1 MQENRKGVI
10 YMYLNI
16 LKRDLKRNR
25 TMNIILLLFVIL
37 AAMFVASGLNNVVTI
52 LNGTDYFFEKAGLLD
67 YMVFTQFGDGGVG
80 KLLEHSTSVSNF
92 REEHCIWGSNDD
104 VTVNGKKLSTKNNTL
119 VLQSLEK
126 DQLHFFLPDNEQL
139 TQVKQGEIYIT
150 SGMLAKNHAKVG
162 DALRIQMQDV
172 DMTFRI
178 AGEIKDALLGS
189 DMMGNTR
196 LIMNSEDYQVFAR
209 SEKVKTYEGRIFHVA
224 SDDTKALASELT
236 RASNILFSSDR
247 STIKMAYVMDMIV
260 AMVVLVLSICLII
273 VSFVILR
280 FVIAF
285 TIQGEYREI
294 GVMKAIGIKNSRI
307 RKLYIVK
314 YCVMAFVGG
323 VTGFALSIPFG
334 NMLIASVS
342 AKMVLGNDNG
352 HGINAIGTVLVMVL
366 MVWVAYLCT
375 GNVKKLTPVDAIRS
389 GQTGERYRK
398 KSGYRLGR
406 SHVQTSFYMAV
417 NDVLSAPKRYL
428 TIWLAFFLCSV
439 IMLGMV
445 LVSSTMKSKNLIT
458 CFGKESDIYIPDAK
472 LIKMS
477 VMKEDGEKQL
487 KGNYRSIEKDLEEMG
502 MPGKVSMEIWYQ
514 YSCEADGEAY
524 SVIFQQNTETKAS
537 EYSYTEGT
545 APQNANEIAITPAI
559 GEQLGIGIGDTITI
573 DFGAEKRKCMVT
585 AMFQSMNQL
594 GKVARLHE
602 DAPTS
607 MVYANAMMAY
617 QIDFADNPD
626 DKEITKRIQKIKQM
640 YDIDGVYDAA
650 GYCVDCMGVADAMDS
665 VILLLLVI
673 TGIVVI
679 LVTVLMERS
688 FLSTEISQIALLKA
702 IGFTNG
708 AIWKWQVCRLLLV
721 AIVAELCAVAFAV
734 PVTKLW
740 CDPIWAMMG
749 ATEVRYCFDS
759 IKMLLIYPGII
770 LGATL
775 LTIGITAWRVY
786 AIRGTDLANVE

>member
-1 MQENRKGVI
+1 
-10 YMYLNI
+10 MYLNI

-67 YMVFTQFGDGGVG
+67 YMVFTQSGDGGVG
-80 KLLEHSTSVSNF
+80 ELLEHSTSVSNF

-126 DQLHFFLPDNEQL
+126 DQLHFFLSDNEQL

-162 DALRIQMQDV
+162 DMLRIQMRDV

-209 SEKVKTYEGRIFHVA
+209 SEEVKTYEGRIFHVA
-224 SDDTKALASELT
+224 TDDTKALASELT

-406 SHVQTSFYMAV
+406 SHVQASFYMAV

-477 VMKEDGEKQL
+477 VMKEDGKKQL
-487 KGNYRSIEKDLEEMG
+487 KENYQSIEKDLEEMG

-514 YSCEADGEAY
+514 YSCEVDGEAY
-524 SVIFQQNTETKAS
+524 SVIFQQNTETNAS

-559 GEQLGIGIGDTITI
+559 GELLGIGIGDTITI

-617 QIDFADNPD
+617 QIDFADHPD

-650 GYCVDCMGVADAMDS
+650 GYCVDCMGVADVMDS

-688 FLSTEISQIALLKA
+688 FLSTEIGQIALLKA

-708 AIWKWQVCRLLLV
+708 AIWKWQVCRFLLV

-749 ATEVRYCFDS
+749 ATEVRYCFDP

-775 LTIGITAWRVY
+775 LTIGITARRVY
-786 AIRGTDLANVE
+786 AIRGTDLVNVE

>member
-1 MQENRKGVI
+1 
-10 YMYLNI
+10 
-16 LKRDLKRNR
+16 
-25 TMNIILLLFVIL
+25 
-37 AAMFVASGLNNVVTI
+37 
-52 LNGTDYFFEKAGLLD
+52 
-67 YMVFTQFGDGGVG
+67 
-80 KLLEHSTSVSNF
+80 
-92 REEHCIWGSNDD
+92 
-104 VTVNGKKLSTKNNTL
+104 
-119 VLQSLEK
+119 
-126 DQLHFFLPDNEQL
+126 
-139 TQVKQGEIYIT
+139 
-150 SGMLAKNHAKVG
+150 
-162 DALRIQMQDV
+162 
-172 DMTFRI
+172 
-178 AGEIKDALLGS
+178 
-189 DMMGNTR
+189 
-196 LIMNSEDYQVFAR
+196 
-209 SEKVKTYEGRIFHVA
+209 
-224 SDDTKALASELT
+224 
-236 RASNILFSSDR
+236 
-247 STIKMAYVMDMIV
+247 MAYVMDMIV

-389 GQTGERYRK
+389 GQTGERYWK

-406 SHVQTSFYMAV
+406 SHVQASFYMAV

-477 VMKEDGEKQL
+477 VMKEDGKKQL
-487 KGNYRSIEKDLEEMG
+487 KENYRSMEKDLEEMG

-524 SVIFQQNTETKAS
+524 SVTFQQNTETKAS
-537 EYSYTEGT
+537 EYSYTDGT

-607 MVYANAMMAY
+607 MVYAN
-617 QIDFADNPD
+617 
-626 DKEITKRIQKIKQM
+626 
-640 YDIDGVYDAA
+640 GVYDAA
-650 GYCVDCMGVADAMDS
+650 GYCVDCMGVADVMDS

-708 AIWKWQVCRLLLV
+708 AIWKWQVCRFLLV

-749 ATEVRYCFDS
+749 ATEVRYCFDP

-775 LTIGITAWRVY
+775 FTIGITAWRVY

>member
-1 MQENRKGVI
+1 
-10 YMYLNI
+10 MYLNI

-67 YMVFTQFGDGGVG
+67 YMIFTQSGDGGVG
-80 KLLEHSTSVSNF
+80 ELLEHSTSVSNF

-162 DALRIQMQDV
+162 DALRIQMRDV

-189 DMMGNTR
+189 EMMGNTQ
-196 LIMNSEDYQVFAR
+196 LVMNSEDYQVFAR

-224 SDDTKALASELT
+224 TDDTKALASELT

-406 SHVQTSFYMAV
+406 SHVQASFYMAV

-472 LIKMS
+472 LIKMI
-477 VMKEDGEKQL
+477 VMKEDGKKQL
-487 KGNYRSIEKDLEEMG
+487 KENYRSMEKDLEEMG

-524 SVIFQQNTETKAS
+524 SVTFQQNTETKAS
-537 EYSYTEGT
+537 EYSYTDGT

-617 QIDFADNPD
+617 QIDFADHPD
-626 DKEITKRIQKIKQM
+626 DKEITKRVQKIKQM

-650 GYCVDCMGVADAMDS
+650 GYCVDCMGVADVMDS

-688 FLSTEISQIALLKA
+688 FLSTEISQIALFEGDW
-702 IGFTNG
+702 IY
-708 AIWKWQVCRLLLV
+708 KWCYMEM
-721 AIVAELCAVAFAV
+721 AGV
-734 PVTKLW
+734 PVPSGS
-740 CDPIWAMMG
+740 DSGG
-749 ATEVRYCFDS
+749 AVCGGVCGTRYK
-759 IKMLLIYPGII
+759 I
-770 LGATL
+770 
-775 LTIGITAWRVY
+775 V
-786 AIRGTDLANVE
+786 V

>member
-1 MQENRKGVI
+1 
-10 YMYLNI
+10 MYLNI

-67 YMVFTQFGDGGVG
+67 YMIFTQSGDGGVG
-80 KLLEHSTSVSNF
+80 ELLEHSTSVSNF

-162 DALRIQMQDV
+162 DALRIQMRDV

-178 AGEIKDALLGS
+178 AGEIKDALLCS
-189 DMMGNTR
+189 EMMGNTR
-196 LIMNSEDYQVFAR
+196 LVMNSEDYQVFAR

-224 SDDTKALASELT
+224 TDDTKALASELT

-406 SHVQTSFYMAV
+406 SHVQASFYMAV

-472 LIKMS
+472 LIKMI
-477 VMKEDGEKQL
+477 VMKEDGKKQL
-487 KGNYRSIEKDLEEMG
+487 KENYRSMEKDLEEMG

-524 SVIFQQNTETKAS
+524 SVTFQQNTETKAS
-537 EYSYTEGT
+537 EYSYTDGT

-617 QIDFADNPD
+617 QIDFADHPD
-626 DKEITKRIQKIKQM
+626 DKEITKRVQKIKQM

-650 GYCVDCMGVADAMDS
+650 GYCVDCMGVADVMDS

-688 FLSTEISQIALLKA
+688 FLSTEISQIALFEGDW
-702 IGFTNG
+702 IY
-708 AIWKWQVCRLLLV
+708 KWCYMEM
-721 AIVAELCAVAFAV
+721 AGV
-734 PVTKLW
+734 PVPSGS
-740 CDPIWAMMG
+740 DSGG
-749 ATEVRYCFDS
+749 AVCGGVCGTRYK
-759 IKMLLIYPGII
+759 I
-770 LGATL
+770 
-775 LTIGITAWRVY
+775 V
-786 AIRGTDLANVE
+786 V

>member
-1 MQENRKGVI
+1 
-10 YMYLNI
+10 MYLNI

-67 YMVFTQFGDGGVG
+67 YMIFTQSGDGGVG
-80 KLLEHSTSVSNF
+80 ELLENSTSVSNF

-162 DALRIQMQDV
+162 DALRIQVQDV

-189 DMMGNTR
+189 EMMGNTR
-196 LIMNSEDYQVFAR
+196 LVMNSEDYQVFAR
-209 SEKVKTYEGRIFHVA
+209 SEKVKPYEGRIFHVA
-224 SDDTKALASELT
+224 TDDTKALASELT

-247 STIKMAYVMDMIV
+247 STIKMAYVMNMIV

-307 RKLYIVK
+307 RRLYIVK
-314 YCVMAFVGG
+314 YCAMAFVGG

-352 HGINAIGTVLVMVL
+352 HGINAIGTVLVIVL

-406 SHVQTSFYMAV
+406 SHVQASFYMAV
-417 NDVLSAPKRYL
+417 ND
-428 TIWLAFFLCSV
+428 
-439 IMLGMV
+439 G
-445 LVSSTMKSKNLIT
+445 
-458 CFGKESDIYIPDAK
+458 
-472 LIKMS
+472 
-477 VMKEDGEKQL
+477 
-487 KGNYRSIEKDLEEMG
+487 
-502 MPGKVSMEIWYQ
+502 
-514 YSCEADGEAY
+514 
-524 SVIFQQNTETKAS
+524 
-537 EYSYTEGT
+537 
-545 APQNANEIAITPAI
+545 
-559 GEQLGIGIGDTITI
+559 
-573 DFGAEKRKCMVT
+573 
-585 AMFQSMNQL
+585 
-594 GKVARLHE
+594 
-602 DAPTS
+602 
-607 MVYANAMMAY
+607 
-617 QIDFADNPD
+617 
-626 DKEITKRIQKIKQM
+626 
-640 YDIDGVYDAA
+640 
-650 GYCVDCMGVADAMDS
+650 
-665 VILLLLVI
+665 
-673 TGIVVI
+673 
-679 LVTVLMERS
+679 
-688 FLSTEISQIALLKA
+688 
-702 IGFTNG
+702 
-708 AIWKWQVCRLLLV
+708 
-721 AIVAELCAVAFAV
+721 
-734 PVTKLW
+734 
-740 CDPIWAMMG
+740 
-749 ATEVRYCFDS
+749 
-759 IKMLLIYPGII
+759 
-770 LGATL
+770 
-775 LTIGITAWRVY
+775 
-786 AIRGTDLANVE
+786 

>member
-1 MQENRKGVI
+1 
-10 YMYLNI
+10 MYLNI

-80 KLLEHSTSVSNF
+80 NILEHSKQVKNF
-92 REEHCIWGSNDD
+92 REEYCIWGSNDD
-104 VTVNGKKLSTKNNTL
+104 VTIKGKKLITKNNNTL
-119 VLQSLEK
+119 VLQPLEE
-126 DQLHFFLPDNEQL
+126 DQLHFFLADNTRL
-139 TQVKQGEIYIT
+139 RKVKQGEVYVT
-150 SGMLAKNHAKVG
+150 SGILDKNHAKVG
-162 DALRIQMQDV
+162 DILRIQLQDV
-172 DMTFRI
+172 DLSLQI

-196 LIMNSEDYQVFAR
+196 LVMNSEDYQVFAS
-209 SEKVKTYEGRIFHVA
+209 SEKVKPYEGRIFHVA
-224 SDDTKALASELT
+224 TDDTKALASELT
-236 RASNILFSSDR
+236 RVSNILFSSDR
-247 STIKMAYVMDMIV
+247 SMIKMAYVMDMIV
-260 AMVVLVLSICLII
+260 AMIVLVLSICLII
-273 VSFVILR
+273 VSFVVLR

-307 RKLYIVK
+307 RRLYIVK
-314 YCVMAFVGG
+314 YCVMACVGG
-323 VTGFALSIPFG
+323 VIGFFVSIPFG

-342 AKMVLGNDNG
+342 TKMVLGNDNG
-352 HGINAIGTVLVMVL
+352 HGIHAIGTMLVIVL

-389 GQTGERYRK
+389 GQTGERYQK
-398 KSGYRLGR
+398 KSGYRLCH
-406 SHVQTSFYMAV
+406 SHVQTPFYMAV
-417 NDVLSAPKRYL
+417 NDVLSAPRRYL
-428 TIWLAFFLCSV
+428 TIWLAFLLCS
-439 IMLGMV
+439 IFMLGIV
-445 LVSSTMKSKNLIT
+445 LVSSTVRSKNLIT

-472 LIKMS
+472 LIKMN
-477 VMKEDGEKQL
+477 VMTDDGKEQL
-487 KGNYRSIEKDLEEMG
+487 KENYRSMEKDLEEKG
-502 MPGKVSMEIWYQ
+502 IPGKVSMEVWYK
-514 YSCEADGEAY
+514 YSCEVDGEAY

-559 GEQLGIGIGDTITI
+559 GEQLGVGIGDTITI
-573 DFGAEKRKCMVT
+573 DFGTEKRKCMVT

-607 MVYANAMMAY
+607 MSYASAMMAY
-617 QIDFADNPD
+617 QIDFADHPD
-626 DKEITKRIQKIKQM
+626 EKEIIERIQTIKKM
-640 YDIDGVYDAA
+640 YGISGIYDAA
-650 GYCVDCMGVADAMDS
+650 GYCVDCMRVADTMDS
-665 VILLLLVI
+665 VVVLLLII

-679 LVTVLMERS
+679 LVTMLMERS
-688 FLSTEISQIALLKA
+688 FISAEFGQIALLKA
-702 IGFTNG
+702 IGFTNRSV
-708 AIWKWQVCRLLLV
+708 WKWHVCRFLLV
-721 AIVAELCAVAFAV
+721 AALAECSAVVLTV

-749 ATEVRYCFDS
+749 ATDVHYYFDP
-759 IKMLLIYPGII
+759 IKILLIYPGII
-770 LGATL
+770 LGITL
-775 LTIGITAWRVY
+775 VTIGISAWKTC
-786 AIRGTDLANVE
+786 AIKGADLVNVE

>member
-1 MQENRKGVI
+1 
-10 YMYLNI
+10 MYLNI

-67 YMVFTQFGDGGVG
+67 YMIFTQSGDGGVG
-80 KLLEHSTSVSNF
+80 ELLEHSTSVSNF

-162 DALRIQMQDV
+162 DMLRIQMRDV

-224 SDDTKALASELT
+224 TDDTKALASELT

-352 HGINAIGTVLVMVL
+352 HGINAIGIVLVMVL

-398 KSGYRLGR
+398 KSGCRLGR
-406 SHVQTSFYMAV
+406 SHVQASFYMAV

-445 LVSSTMKSKNLIT
+445 LVSSTMKSKNLIN

-487 KGNYRSIEKDLEEMG
+487 KEDYRSIEKDLEEMG

-626 DKEITKRIQKIKQM
+626 DKEIKKRIQKIKQM

-650 GYCVDCMGVADAMDS
+650 GYCVDCMGVADVMDS

-708 AIWKWQVCRLLLV
+708 AIWKWQVCRFLLV

-749 ATEVRYCFDS
+749 ATEVRYCFDP

>member
-1 MQENRKGVI
+1 
-10 YMYLNI
+10 MYLNI

-80 KLLEHSTSVSNF
+80 KFLEHSTSVSNF

-162 DALRIQMQDV
+162 DILRIQMQDV

-196 LIMNSEDYQVFAR
+196 LIMNSKDYQVFAR
-209 SEKVKTYEGRIFHVA
+209 SEKVKTYDGRIFHVA
-224 SDDTKALASELT
+224 TDDTKALASELT

-406 SHVQTSFYMAV
+406 SHVQASFYMAA

-428 TIWLAFFLCSV
+428 TIWLVFFLCSV

-487 KGNYRSIEKDLEEMG
+487 KENYRSMERDLEEKG

-514 YSCEADGEAY
+514 YSCEVDGEAY

-617 QIDFADNPD
+617 QIDFADHPD
-626 DKEITKRIQKIKQM
+626 EKEIIERIQTIKKM
-640 YDIDGVYDAA
+640 YGISGIYDAA
-650 GYCVDCMGVADAMDS
+650 GYCVDCMRVADTMDS
-665 VILLLLVI
+665 VVVLLLII

-679 LVTVLMERS
+679 LVTMLMERS
-688 FLSTEISQIALLKA
+688 FISAEFGQIALLKA
-702 IGFTNG
+702 IGFTNRSV
-708 AIWKWQVCRLLLV
+708 WKWHVCRFQLV
-721 AIVAELCAVAFAV
+721 AALAECSAVVLTV

-749 ATEVRYCFDS
+749 ATDVHYYFDP
-759 IKMLLIYPGII
+759 IKILLIYPGII
-770 LGATL
+770 LGITL
-775 LTIGITAWRVY
+775 VTIGISAWKTC
-786 AIRGTDLANVE
+786 AIKGADLVNVE

>member
-1 MQENRKGVI
+1 
-10 YMYLNI
+10 
-16 LKRDLKRNR
+16 
-25 TMNIILLLFVIL
+25 
-37 AAMFVASGLNNVVTI
+37 
-52 LNGTDYFFEKAGLLD
+52 
-67 YMVFTQFGDGGVG
+67 
-80 KLLEHSTSVSNF
+80 
-92 REEHCIWGSNDD
+92 
-104 VTVNGKKLSTKNNTL
+104 
-119 VLQSLEK
+119 
-126 DQLHFFLPDNEQL
+126 
-139 TQVKQGEIYIT
+139 
-150 SGMLAKNHAKVG
+150 
-162 DALRIQMQDV
+162 
-172 DMTFRI
+172 
-178 AGEIKDALLGS
+178 
-189 DMMGNTR
+189 
-196 LIMNSEDYQVFAR
+196 
-209 SEKVKTYEGRIFHVA
+209 
-224 SDDTKALASELT
+224 
-236 RASNILFSSDR
+236 
-247 STIKMAYVMDMIV
+247 
-260 AMVVLVLSICLII
+260 
-273 VSFVILR
+273 
-280 FVIAF
+280 
-285 TIQGEYREI
+285 
-294 GVMKAIGIKNSRI
+294 
-307 RKLYIVK
+307 
-314 YCVMAFVGG
+314 
-323 VTGFALSIPFG
+323 
-334 NMLIASVS
+334 
-342 AKMVLGNDNG
+342 
-352 HGINAIGTVLVMVL
+352 
-366 MVWVAYLCT
+366 
-375 GNVKKLTPVDAIRS
+375 
-389 GQTGERYRK
+389 
-398 KSGYRLGR
+398 
-406 SHVQTSFYMAV
+406 
-417 NDVLSAPKRYL
+417 
-428 TIWLAFFLCSV
+428 
-439 IMLGMV
+439 MLGMV

-472 LIKMS
+472 LIKMI
-477 VMKEDGEKQL
+477 VMKEDGKKQL
-487 KGNYRSIEKDLEEMG
+487 KENYRSIEKDLEEMG

-537 EYSYTEGT
+537 EYSYTDGT
-545 APQNANEIAITPAI
+545 APLNANEIAITPAI

-650 GYCVDCMGVADAMDS
+650 GYCVDCMGVADVMDS

-708 AIWKWQVCRLLLV
+708 AIWKWQVCRFLLV
-721 AIVAELCAVAFAV
+721 AIVAELCAVSFAV

-749 ATEVRYCFDS
+749 ATEVRYCFDP

>member
-1 MQENRKGVI
+1 
-10 YMYLNI
+10 MYLNI

-67 YMVFTQFGDGGVG
+67 YMIFTQSGDGGVG
-80 KLLEHSTSVSNF
+80 ELLEHSTSVSNF

-189 DMMGNTR
+189 EMMGNTR
-196 LIMNSEDYQVFAR
+196 LVMNSEDYQVFAR
-209 SEKVKTYEGRIFHVA
+209 SEKVKPYEGRIFHVA
-224 SDDTKALASELT
+224 TDDTKALASELT
-236 RASNILFSSDR
+236 QASNILFSSDR

-352 HGINAIGTVLVMVL
+352 HGINAIGTVLVIVL

-406 SHVQTSFYMAV
+406 SHVQASFYMAV

-445 LVSSTMKSKNLIT
+445 LVSSTMKSKNLIN

-487 KGNYRSIEKDLEEMG
+487 KENYRSIEKDLEEMG

-537 EYSYTEGT
+537 EYSYTDGT

-573 DFGAEKRKCMVT
+573 DF
-585 AMFQSMNQL
+585 
-594 GKVARLHE
+594 
-602 DAPTS
+602 
-607 MVYANAMMAY
+607 
-617 QIDFADNPD
+617 ADHPD
-626 DKEITKRIQKIKQM
+626 DKEITKRVQKIKQM

-650 GYCVDCMGVADAMDS
+650 GYCVDCMGVADVMDS

-708 AIWKWQVCRLLLV
+708 AIWKWQVCRFLLV

-749 ATEVRYCFDS
+749 ATEVRYCFDP

-775 LTIGITAWRVY
+775 FTIGITAWRVY

>member
-1 MQENRKGVI
+1 
-10 YMYLNI
+10 MYLNI

-67 YMVFTQFGDGGVG
+67 YMVFTQSGDGGVG
-80 KLLEHSTSVSNF
+80 ELLGHSTSVSNF

-126 DQLHFFLPDNEQL
+126 DQLHFFLSDNEQL

-162 DALRIQMQDV
+162 DMLRIQMRDV

-209 SEKVKTYEGRIFHVA
+209 SEEVKTYEGRIFHVA
-224 SDDTKALASELT
+224 TDDTKALASELT

-406 SHVQTSFYMAV
+406 SHVQASFYMAV

-477 VMKEDGEKQL
+477 VMKEDGKKQL
-487 KGNYRSIEKDLEEMG
+487 KENYQSIEKDLEEKG

-514 YSCEADGEAY
+514 YSCEVDGEAY
-524 SVIFQQNTETKAS
+524 SVIFQQNTETNAS

-617 QIDFADNPD
+617 QIDFADHPD
-626 DKEITKRIQKIKQM
+626 DKEITKRVQKIKQ
-640 YDIDGVYDAA
+640 
-650 GYCVDCMGVADAMDS
+650 
-665 VILLLLVI
+665 
-673 TGIVVI
+673 
-679 LVTVLMERS
+679 
-688 FLSTEISQIALLKA
+688 K
-702 IGFTNG
+702 IGR
-708 AIWKWQVCRLLLV
+708 AHV
-721 AIVAELCAVAFAV
+721 
-734 PVTKLW
+734 
-740 CDPIWAMMG
+740 
-749 ATEVRYCFDS
+749 
-759 IKMLLIYPGII
+759 
-770 LGATL
+770 
-775 LTIGITAWRVY
+775 
-786 AIRGTDLANVE
+786 